1 MRIVTKHSVE
11 TIHNMP
17 ESEKKKPQKDHR
29 RGEMSDDEPALEG
42 YER

>member
-1 MRIVTKHSVE
+1 
-11 TIHNMP
+11 MP
-17 ESEKKKPQKDHR
+17 ESEKKKSQKDHR